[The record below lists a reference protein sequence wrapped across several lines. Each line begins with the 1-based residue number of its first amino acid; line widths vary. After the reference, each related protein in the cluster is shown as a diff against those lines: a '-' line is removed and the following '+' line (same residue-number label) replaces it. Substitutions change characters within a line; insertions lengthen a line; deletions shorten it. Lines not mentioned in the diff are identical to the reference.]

1 MERARLRAP
10 RSGARLT
17 AARGLRSRA
26 AVQYSGSEVVSA
38 VSARGQ
44 GRGRRP
50 KLPRIPLGLMAVGWL
65 LFAAGARGAGPEVV
79 VLPTTGVVDSTM
91 AKYLQDSIAQASERG
106 AAAVIVKLN
115 TPGGEL
121 GATYDIDSTLLEAP
135 LPVIVWVAPAGGFA
149 ASAGTFITM
158 SANIALMAPGTRIGA
173 ASPITGEGTDIE
185 GTLGRKVLNDAIA
198 AITEIATVRHRN
210 VEWAIEAVRDAR
222 SSPATEAAELG
233 VVDGLATTLD
243 DVLAFANGKS
253 VEVGGQT
260 KVLDLTGAT
269 TTEVGMNPF
278 LSIFRL
284 LADPTIVALLFST
297 GSIGLLAELYSP
309 NFVTGILGT
318 LMILLALIGAGT
330 LPLNVGG
337 LLLMVFGMVLLGLEL
352 TVTSHGLLGFGG
364 VVCLA
369 LGLSALFTGPAD
381 PFEPLVRVAVPAIVA
396 ISATGAAFVGL
407 IAFGVVRSRRVGLGA
422 PAGASVGLGTTGEVR
437 SPLSP
442 IGSVYAAGEEWSARA
457 VDGRTLER
465 GTPIR
470 IVSVDG
476 LTLTVEPDASSS
488 TGT

>member
-1 MERARLRAP
+1 
-10 RSGARLT
+10 
-17 AARGLRSRA
+17 
-26 AVQYSGSEVVSA
+26 VEVVITMSTGE
-38 VSARGQ
+38 RP
-44 GRGRRP
+44 RGRRGRGA
-50 KLPRIPLGLMAVGWL
+50 KGRRSLLPRISVIFMAAGWL
-65 LFAAGARGAGPEVV
+65 LAASGAQAAGPEVV
-79 VLPTTGVVDSTM
+79 VLPTTGIVDGTM
-91 AKYLQDSIAQASERG
+91 AKYLDDSITQAQERG
-106 AAAVIVKLN
+106 ATAVIVKLN

-121 GATYDIDSTLLEAP
+121 GATYDIDSILLEAP

-149 ASAGTFITM
+149 ASAGTYITM

-173 ASPITGEGTDIE
+173 ASPISGEGTDIE

-210 VEWAIEAVRDAR
+210 VEWAVQAVRDAR

-243 DVLAFANGKS
+243 DVLAFANGKT
-253 VEVGGQT
+253 VEVHGQPR
-260 KVLDLTGAT
+260 VLDLAGASLN
-269 TTEVGMNPF
+269 EQSMNPF

-309 NFVTGILGT
+309 NFVTGILGG

-337 LLLMVFGMVLLGLEL
+337 LLLLVFGIVLFGLEL

-364 VVCLA
+364 VVCVA
-369 LGLSALFTGPAD
+369 LGLSALFTGPTD
-381 PFEPLVRVAVPAIVA
+381 PFQPLVQVAVPVIVV
-396 ISATGAAFVGL
+396 ISATGAALVGL
-407 IAFGVVRSRRVGLGA
+407 ITFGVIRSRRAGIGLPIGA
-422 PAGASVGLGTTGEVR
+422 HIAAGATGEVR

-442 IGSVYAAGEEWSARA
+442 VGSVIAAGEEWSAKTA
-457 VDGRTLER
+457 DGRSLDR

-470 IVSVDG
+470 VIKVEG

-488 TGT
+488 KGT